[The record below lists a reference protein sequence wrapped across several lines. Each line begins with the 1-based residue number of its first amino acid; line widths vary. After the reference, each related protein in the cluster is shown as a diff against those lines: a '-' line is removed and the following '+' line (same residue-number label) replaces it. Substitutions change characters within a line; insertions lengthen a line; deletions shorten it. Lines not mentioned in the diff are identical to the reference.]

1 MKQKLALSRVV
12 GALSIICA
20 LLLFTHAKCPS
31 PNGPDDPEIWI
42 NLSELSFFAF
52 EGGTNPSSRELQVR
66 NSGAQTL
73 NYTIS
78 YEPGWLIVFPTTGTS
93 STNINVHSVSV
104 DIEGHIEGE
113 YYGTI
118 TITDDNAVNSPRTV
132 NVSLEILKPNIISLS
147 CDPTSGGAGITVTI
161 PISIVGNSQEISA
174 FGLELVYDSSLFEFQ
189 SVSAGNLTGNW
200 SAVDG
205 NAIIPGIARIGGF
218 TGASGAISQW
228 SLGSIAVVKLK
239 VTGTGWSSGQQSQI
253 CIQNCI
259 DDIAV
264 MMPYPSC
271 VNFTFAN

>member
-1 MKQKLALSRVV
+1 MKQKLALSRVG
-12 GALSIICA
+12 GALFIICA

-31 PNGPDDPEIWI
+31 PNGPDEPEIWV
-42 NLSELSFFAF
+42 NRSELSFIAF
-52 EGGTNPSSRELQVR
+52 EGEENPSSKELQIK

-93 STNINVHSVSV
+93 STDINVHSVTV
-104 DIEGHIEGE
+104 DISGRLEGE

-118 TITDDNAVNSPRTV
+118 TITDENAVNSPRTV

-147 CDPTSGGAGITVTI
+147 SDITSGGPGTTVTI

-174 FGLELVYDSSLFEFQ
+174 FGLELVYDGSLFELQ
-189 SVSAGNLTGNW
+189 SVSAGNLTGSW

-205 NAIIPGIARIGGF
+205 NEIIPGIVRVGGF

-228 SLGSIAVVKLK
+228 SFGSIAVVKLK
-239 VTGTGWSSGQQSQI
+239 VTGAGWSSGQQSQI

-259 DDIAV
+259 DDIAA
-264 MMPYPSC
+264 MILYPSC
-271 VNFTFAN
+271 VSFTFVN